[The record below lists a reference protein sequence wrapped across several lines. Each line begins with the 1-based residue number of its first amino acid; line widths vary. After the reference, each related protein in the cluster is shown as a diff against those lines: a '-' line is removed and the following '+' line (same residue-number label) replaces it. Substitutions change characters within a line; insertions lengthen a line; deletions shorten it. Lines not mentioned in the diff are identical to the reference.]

1 MAGLNGLATLRLA
14 VALGGLVPVSAGLA
28 GALLGPGMLG
38 TEILGAEILRAEI
51 LGAEILGAEIP
62 AASLAVDSHYRYL
75 SGLLLGIGL
84 GFWSTLPDP
93 LRHTSR
99 FRLLTA
105 IVVLGGLA
113 RLLGLVLRGAP
124 GRPMLAALGMELVV
138 TPLLCLWQARLAA
151 PPAAA

>member
-1 MAGLNGLATLRLA
+1 MTALAALRLA

-38 TEILGAEILRAEI
+38 PEVVS
-51 LGAEILGAEIP
+51 P
-62 AASLAVDSHYRYL
+62 AADSHYRYL
-75 SGLLLGIGL
+75 SGLLLGLGL

-93 LRHTSR
+93 RRHTGR

-113 RLLGLVLRGAP
+113 RLLGLVLHGAP
-124 GRPMLAALGMELVV
+124 GGPMLAALGMELGV

-151 PPAAA
+151 RPATA